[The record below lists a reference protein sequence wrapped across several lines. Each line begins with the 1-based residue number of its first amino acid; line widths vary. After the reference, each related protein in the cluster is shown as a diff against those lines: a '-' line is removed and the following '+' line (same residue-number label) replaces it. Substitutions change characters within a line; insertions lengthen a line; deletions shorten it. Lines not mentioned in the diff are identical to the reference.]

1 MKWYLYF
8 FPLWAVLVGVVWL
21 FREYPVE
28 IIAIAILLAG
38 TRILK
43 QWADRRAGDGDADAN
58 LVKIQILKDGT
69 VLTTFDAELDA
80 PNLDAVRALTAHIAR
95 IMNEKAEREQADGE
109 NKN

>member
-28 IIAIAILLAG
+28 ITAIVILLAG
-38 TRILK
+38 TRVLK
-43 QWADRRAGDGDADAN
+43 QWADERAGDGDADAN

-69 VLTTFDAELDA
+69 VLTTFDAELDT
-80 PNLDAVRALTAHIAR
+80 PNLDAVRALTAHIAQ
-95 IMNEKAEREQADGE
+95 IMNEASREEPTDG
-109 NKN
+109 

>member
-8 FPLWAVLVGVVWL
+8 FPLWTLLVGVVWL

-28 IIAIAILLAG
+28 ITAIVILLAG
-38 TRILK
+38 TRVLK
-43 QWADRRAGDGDADAN
+43 RWADERAGDGDAEAN

-80 PNLDAVRALTAHIAR
+80 PNSDAVRALTSHIAQ
-95 IMNEKAEREQADGE
+95 IMNEASKEEPTDG
-109 NKN
+109 

>member
-28 IIAIAILLAG
+28 ITAIVILLAG

-43 QWADRRAGDGDADAN
+43 QWADERAD
-58 LVKIQILKDGT
+58 
-69 VLTTFDAELDA
+69 
-80 PNLDAVRALTAHIAR
+80 
-95 IMNEKAEREQADGE
+95 
-109 NKN
+109 